1 MRYGFITKDF
11 TRERLIHYMGELSFV
26 GHFHYVPSGLC
37 LFLIPFAEQEIKN
50 ILNNI
55 LASKSSPIF
64 NQIVLISLV
73 NRMVARRDLENY
85 NID

>member
-1 MRYGFITKDF
+1 MSQVGFASSLY
-11 TRERLIHYMGELSFV
+11 RLQK
-26 GHFHYVPSGLC
+26 
-37 LFLIPFAEQEIKN
+37 QEIKN

-73 NRMVARRDLENY
+73 NRMVARRDLEND